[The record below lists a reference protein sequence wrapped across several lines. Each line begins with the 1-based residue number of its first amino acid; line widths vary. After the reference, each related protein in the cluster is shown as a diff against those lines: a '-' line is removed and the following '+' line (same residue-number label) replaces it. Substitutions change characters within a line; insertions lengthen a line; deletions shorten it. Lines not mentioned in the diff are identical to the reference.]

1 MLLHFFPARFFLALP
16 SVKILA
22 EVELELELEEL
33 DGDDV
38 GNDKFGVAADDEV
51 FDTDELGRTR
61 GGCVAVLGRRLY

>member
-38 GNDKFGVAADDEV
+38 GVAVDGKE
-51 FDTDELGRTR
+51 FDNDELSRTR